1 MGKKFWDRADSLLTE
16 RRIAIAC
23 GVLLAISLLPLAVI
37 SFYNHP
43 CSDDYSYGLY
53 VAQAVR
59 AGGSLGG
66 ILAAAVRETAETY
79 FDWQGTFSAV
89 FLMALQPA
97 AFGERFYAVTA
108 YLMVGSLVFANFFFL
123 KELCVHR
130 LGMSRSSWVTI
141 SCALCFFMVHFA
153 PSAFEGFFWYN
164 GSLFYT
170 FFHGL
175 ALCLFTFLSKFLRA
189 SSATR
194 SLICGV
200 VSAILAFIVGG
211 GNYPSAL
218 LSCVVLFLVFLW
230 TLWKRQALSRKLGTL
245 CFFLL
250 ETAAFAISILAP
262 GNSVRQ
268 AHFENRP
275 GAVKAIVLA
284 LGATARNIT
293 QWTTLPVV
301 LALLFL
307 APIFCKYAAKLS
319 FRFPMP
325 LLAVLGA
332 VCLLGVLLT
341 PPIYAMGGTGAAR
354 MDDLYYDVFCLLA
367 AGVTF
372 YLCGWF
378 VHLPAGKQISK
389 KTGISRAAVT
399 GSLALLFC
407 AAVITLPQ
415 FKTLSGVSALRSLL
429 NGEAQSYHAQVSAQV
444 TLLEDASLT
453 DVVLEPVTYRPAL
466 LLPTSVPVLSEDP
479 ENAVNQRVATFYGKE
494 SVRVQNH

>member
-1 MGKKFWDRADSLLTE
+1 MGKNFWAKADRLLSE
-16 RRIAIAC
+16 KRLAIVC
-23 GVLLAISLLPLAVI
+23 GVLLGLSLLPLAVI

-53 VAQAVR
+53 VAQTVR
-59 AGGSLGG
+59 AGGSLWD
-66 ILAAAVRETAETY
+66 ILAAAAKETAETY

-97 AFGERFYAVTA
+97 AFGERFYAITA
-108 YLMVGSLVFANFFFL
+108 YLMIGSLVFSNFFFL
-123 KELCVHR
+123 KEWCVHR
-130 LGMSRSSWVTI
+130 LGMSRSAWVI
-141 SCALCFFMVHFA
+141 VSCALCFFMVHFA

-170 FFHGL
+170 FFHSVML
-175 ALCLFTFLSKFLRA
+175 CALTLVLKFLRA
-189 SSATR
+189 PTQAKTLASGIGA
-194 SLICGV
+194 GV
-200 VSAILAFIVGG
+200 LAFCLGG
-211 GNYPSAL
+211 GNYPTAL
-218 LSCVVLFLVFLW
+218 LTWLLLLCAFLW
-230 TLWKRQALSRKLGTL
+230 TLWKRLPLSRKVGTL

-250 ETAAFAISILAP
+250 ETAAFGISVLAP

-284 LGATARNIT
+284 LGAAARNIT
-293 QWTTLPVV
+293 QWTTLPLI

-307 APIFCKYAAKLS
+307 APIFCKYASKLS

-332 VCLLGVLLT
+332 FCLLGVLLT

-354 MDDLYYDVFCLLA
+354 MEDLYYDAFCLLA
-367 AGVTF
+367 GGVTF

-378 VHLPAGKQISK
+378 VHLPAGKLSPK
-389 KTGISRAAVT
+389 KTGVSKAAVT
-399 GSLALLFC
+399 LSLALLFC
-407 AAVITLPQ
+407 VSVVTLSD
-415 FKTLSGVSALRSLL
+415 FKSLSGVSALRSLR
-429 NGEAQSYHAQVSAQV
+429 NGEAQSYHAQVEAQV
-444 TLLEDASLT
+444 ALLEDSSLT
-453 DVVLEPVTYRPAL
+453 QVVLEPITYRPEL

-479 ENAVNQRVATFYGKE
+479 ENSVNQRVATFYGKE
-494 SVRVQNH
+494 SVRVESD

>member
-59 AGGSLGG
+59 AGGSLGD

-189 SSATR
+189 SSAAR

-200 VSAILAFIVGG
+200 VSAILAFIVSRKRFLFKRSLSLFWVITMYVNGG
-211 GNYPSAL
+211 MIPVFLLYKNLGLTNSFWVYVIPGMVSAFNMLVIRTYMAGIPDSLEESAQLDGAGYMTIFLKIISPLCKPVYATVALFVAVGQWNSWFDAMLYNRMSPEFTTLQYELMKL
-218 LSCVVLFLVFLW
+218 LSSV
-230 TLWKRQALSRKLGTL
+230 TNQGSSAEAMKN
-245 CFFLL
+245 
-250 ETAAFAISILAP
+250 AI
-262 GNSVRQ
+262 GSV
-268 AHFENRP
+268 
-275 GAVKAIVLA
+275 
-284 LGATARNIT
+284 T
-293 QWTTLPVV
+293 
-301 LALLFL
+301 
-307 APIFCKYAAKLS
+307 
-319 FRFPMP
+319 
-325 LLAVLGA
+325 
-332 VCLLGVLLT
+332 
-341 PPIYAMGGTGAAR
+341 
-354 MDDLYYDVFCLLA
+354 
-367 AGVTF
+367 
-372 YLCGWF
+372 
-378 VHLPAGKQISK
+378 
-389 KTGISRAAVT
+389 
-399 GSLALLFC
+399 
-407 AAVITLPQ
+407 
-415 FKTLSGVSALRSLL
+415 
-429 NGEAQSYHAQVSAQV
+429 
-444 TLLEDASLT
+444 
-453 DVVLEPVTYRPAL
+453 
-466 LLPTSVPVLSEDP
+466 PTSVRAAATILTMLPIICLYP
-479 ENAVNQRVATFYGKE
+479 FLQRYFVTGLTIGGVKE
-494 SVRVQNH
+494 